1 MKVTQASTYRTLQTN
16 IERNSQKLQ
25 DLYLQGSTGL
35 KLNKASDNPSAI
47 QPVLSARNQ
56 ITLSERFL
64 TTLGI
69 SSDKMAATDTSLA
82 TMENIFQRASELSI
96 NAVNSVLSQQDLGT
110 LADEVK
116 QLKTQMLDIANAQ
129 IDGKS
134 IFAGYSVDQKP
145 FVENP
150 NYDPALYDEAD
161 SSTWSVLYTGDSN
174 RTTLEIG
181 EDEYLEVDLTG
192 NELFLG
198 MENSELQ
205 AGSTGL
211 TGSTMKSTGPL
222 VPGSA
227 GDITIQNG
235 TTTTTILGTDL
246 AAYTGDNY
254 AAHLASELG
263 QTGSGLKTTVHP
275 AITDLDLSSLSS
287 LTPID
292 NTYALSITSDSDT
305 ITVTLDGITPG
316 QEFSFANIATALN
329 NISVPTPGSAT
340 SRTLANGVHYDIS
353 SGTLVLTGEASGA
366 DLDIT
371 SNVTDTVTSVVTTT
385 PSTTHGTVDITTNST
400 NKVTLAGDTS
410 ALTGAGLTAGT
421 VNGSITVDIFG
432 VLTRL
437 EESLRSGN
445 INDPDG
451 VGGSVQDAIT
461 KLDLAADQN
470 RRKRSQLGVKAMRV
484 DDAISQQE
492 AALIDIRTTLSR
504 YEDADVTE
512 TYNAIIQ
519 QETAWKAALSVT
531 GKVSQ
536 ISILDYI

>member
-25 DLYLQGSTGL
+25 DLYLQGTTGL
-35 KLNKASDNPSAI
+35 KLNKASDNPSSI

-82 TMENIFQRASELSI
+82 TMENIFQRASEISI
-96 NAVNSVLSQQDLGT
+96 NAVNSVLSQQDLAT
-110 LADEVK
+110 LADEVSE
-116 QLKTQMLDIANAQ
+116 LKNQMLDIANAQ

-134 IFAGYSVDQKP
+134 IFAGYSVNQAP

-150 NYDPALYDEAD
+150 NYDPALYNEAD
-161 SSTWSVLYTGDSN
+161 STTWPVLYNGDSN

-181 EDEYLEVDLTG
+181 EGEYLEVDLTG

-198 MENSELQ
+198 IENSELQ
-205 AGSTGL
+205 AGNSGL
-211 TGSTMKSTGPL
+211 TGSTMQSSGPL
-222 VPGSA
+222 IPGSL

-235 TTTTTILGTDL
+235 TNTITIPEANLTDTT
-246 AAYTGDNY
+246 DNY
-254 AAHLASELG
+254 AVKLAGLLTANG
-263 QTGSGLKTTVHP
+263 TGLKATITP
-275 AITDLDLSSLSS
+275 ATTDLGDLSSLSS
-287 LTPID
+287 YAPGD
-292 NTYALSITSDSDT
+292 TYELSITSGST
-305 ITVTLDGITPG
+305 PIAITLDGTAG
-316 QEFSFANIATALN
+316 QEFSLAGMATALGN
-329 NISVPTPGSAT
+329 TTGAINVTAT
-340 SRTLANGVHYDIS
+340 SGTLDNGVRYDIS
-353 SGTLVLTGEASGA
+353 SGTLVLTGNVSGA
-366 DLDIT
+366 NLELSSTATVGGLPTTNT
-371 SNVTDTVTSVVTTT
+371 STEY
-385 PSTTHGTVDITTNST
+385 GTVDVTTNST
-400 NKVTLAGDTS
+400 NKVTLGGDAS
-410 ALTGAGLTAGT
+410 ALSGAGLTAGSI
-421 VNGSITVDIFG
+421 NGSVTVDIFG

-437 EESLRSGN
+437 EESLRAGN
-445 INDPDG
+445 INDSDG
-451 VGGSVQDAIT
+451 VGGGIQDAIT